1 MVGEEG
7 RGAVL
12 EGCLTKLMFAS
23 PTTQVVGMSATLSN
37 LHQLA
42 AFLSAEVFSDDFR
55 PVSLQAHKT
64 VECVDNCGC
73 SMCLPSACLPQVE
86 LREYVKIGGRV
97 FSVEYSSDGAVELG
111 ESRVVSANAGVKVGV
126 HVCLHVCVCV
136 CMHNCVH
143 IDSVPTP
150 SHSLSSTSP
159 LPSPPLPSLP
169 HPPQCPASSDEDHLL
184 PLVMEVV
191 PQQACLVFC
200 PTKKNC
206 QNVALLLAQNLPR
219 WVEACPST
227 SSCVAGCALPLRA
240 ALLLCTRSLREYKQ
254 QERRALREV
263 LRIEAAGRSASI
275 HRQ

>member
-64 VECVDNCGC
+64 VEYVDNCGC

-97 FSVEYSSDGAVELG
+97 FSVEYSSSGAVELG

-126 HVCLHVCVCV
+126 HVCVCACMCVCV
-136 CMHNCVH
+136 HNCVH

-150 SHSLSSTSP
+150 SHSFSSTSP
-159 LPSPPLPSLP
+159 LPSSPLPPSPSPVPCLLRRRPAAASGDGGGATASLP
-169 HPPQCPASSDEDHLL
+169 GLL
-184 PLVMEVV
+184 PHKEELPKRCSAPGPEPAKVGGGV
-191 PQQACLVFC
+191 PFHF
-200 PTKKNC
+200 
-206 QNVALLLAQNLPR
+206 
-219 WVEACPST
+219 
-227 SSCVAGCALPLRA
+227 
-240 ALLLCTRSLREYKQ
+240 LLCSGVCSTFESCSPSSHKELT
-254 QERRALREV
+254 
-263 LRIEAAGRSASI
+263 
-275 HRQ
+275 